1 MNIPTARKT
10 LAKKRFFPDFKN
22 NSDICFLFIK
32 SDATSNNITPA
43 KVMLMAES
51 IRGVI
56 CKNVVVRISMRI
68 DSTDMVI
75 AYMKTIHDLCINNNC
90 K

>member
-1 MNIPTARKT
+1 MESYHVNIPIARKT
-10 LAKKRFFPDFKN
+10 LARKRFFPDFKN

-56 CKNVVVRISMRI
+56 CKNEVVRISMRI

-75 AYMKTIHDLCINNNC
+75 A
-90 K
+90 

>member
-1 MNIPTARKT
+1 MESYHVNIPTARKI

-22 NSDICFLFIK
+22 NADICFFFIK
-32 SDATSNNITPA
+32 NDATSISIIPA

-51 IRGVI
+51 RIGVI
-56 CKNVVVRISMRI
+56 CKNAVVKNSMRI

-75 AYMKTIHDLCINNNC
+75 A
-90 K
+90 